1 MKLLSR
7 FLPGALLGLALGL
20 FAGVCVMQYFRQETF
35 SGHSQDFI
43 DNMVPALFAAMA
55 TLLASV
61 FAICGVAL
69 NIRNQNHLAK
79 EDRRLKLLSARAS
92 LSAALDDLSWVCKL
106 HISMILH
113 KGKYDTDGPMEV
125 SERTMDTMKQ
135 IIENSAYD
143 VQNNISDMLNFY
155 QIAKKRYK
163 ILHDTYTNSRGQSH
177 SSITDYY
184 EENAIVLWASLRALV
199 QCYYNYG
206 RGEAFKINRMDALM
220 LFQNELIF
228 LGQDDQI
235 FMVSGNFSNSQFSK
249 YIEKQDCNGCGFLDP
264 SYWSKGGLKK
274 EDASTT

>member
-1 MKLLSR
+1 MRLLSR

-92 LSAALDDLSWVCKL
+92 LSAALDDLGWICKL

-113 KGKYDTDGPMEV
+113 KGKYDTDDSMEV
-125 SERTMDTMKQ
+125 SERTMNTMKQ
-135 IIENSAYD
+135 IIENSAYN
-143 VQNNISDMLNFY
+143 VQENISDLLNFY
-155 QIAKKRYK
+155 QIAKQRYK
-163 ILHDTYTNSRGQSH
+163 DLHTTYTKNREQCDNSLTKYH
-177 SSITDYY
+177 
-184 EENAIVLWASLRALV
+184 EKEMIVLWASLRALT

-206 RGEAFKINRMDALM
+206 RGDSFKVNRMDALKS
-220 LFQNELIF
+220 FQNELTF
-228 LGQDDQI
+228 LGQDGQVI
-235 FMVSGNFSNSQFSK
+235 MVSGNANDSPFSE
-249 YIEKQDCNGCGFLDP
+249 YIDKEDCTGCGFLDP
-264 SYWSKGGLKK
+264 DFLKRGGIVK
-274 EDASTT
+274 EDPSIV

>member
-20 FAGVCVMQYFRQETF
+20 FTGVCVMQYFRRETF

-92 LSAALDDLSWVCKL
+92 LSAALDDLGWICKL

-113 KGKYDTDGPMEV
+113 KGKYDTDDSMEV
-125 SERTMDTMKQ
+125 SERTMNTMKE
-135 IIENSAYD
+135 IIENSAYN
-143 VQNNISDMLNFY
+143 VQENISDLLNFY
-155 QIAKKRYK
+155 QIAKQRYK
-163 ILHDTYTNSRGQSH
+163 ALHTTYTKNREQCDNSL
-177 SSITDYY
+177 TKYY
-184 EENAIVLWASLRALV
+184 EKEMIVLWVSLRALV

-206 RGEAFKINRMDALM
+206 RGDSFKVNRMDALKS
-220 LFQNELIF
+220 FQNELIF
-228 LGQDDQI
+228 LGQDGQI
-235 FMVSGNFSNSQFSK
+235 LMVSGNANDSPFSE
-249 YIEKQDCNGCGFLDP
+249 YIDKEDCTGCGFLDP
-264 SYWSKGGLKK
+264 DFLKRGGIVK
-274 EDASTT
+274 EDLSIV